1 MSEKPDFRT
10 PSDFIP
16 RCTLMAKGI
25 FMATFETAES
35 DFIVFSC
42 KQWCQCQ
49 FFVTVVKYLVKCW
62 KPLGQAEYVN
72 IEHQFDEI
80 NTLAFDC

>member
-1 MSEKPDFRT
+1 MFYGSVMSEKPDFQT

-25 FMATFETAES
+25 FLATFETAKS

-42 KQWCQCQ
+42 KQ
-49 FFVTVVKYLVKCW
+49 
-62 KPLGQAEYVN
+62 
-72 IEHQFDEI
+72 
-80 NTLAFDC
+80 